1 MPTLHERLIGD
12 PDLESNEKIGIHA
25 FMAAL
30 HEWQRGKL
38 TAAEVIILFDL
49 DTGQQSQAS
58 VLKGLLNA
66 APDQTRFI
74 LVFKD
79 WLYLGETLMDAR
91 YLSALQLNS
100 RLEDE
105 VIDQGGT
112 LP

>member
-1 MPTLHERLIGD
+1 MPTLHQRLIGD
-12 PDLESNEKIGIHA
+12 PGLGSNENIGIHV

-38 TAAEVIILFDL
+38 TSAEVISMFGL
-49 DTGQQSQAS
+49 DAGQQSQAS

-79 WLYLGETLMDAR
+79 WLYLGETRKDAR
-91 YLSALQLNS
+91 YLYAATLNA
-100 RLEDE
+100 RLETE
-105 VIDQGGT
+105 ITDQGGT